1 MEDIQQPKS
10 SSKKKT
16 AIIVFTA
23 IAILAVI
30 IAYFY
35 TQYKAT
41 HIKTDDAFIGGF
53 PGKTRKG
60 ANRTGYR
67 GPSVATAKF

>member
-1 MEDIQQPKS
+1 MAGINSIHQKQSGFGSMEQKPKKS
-10 SSKKKT
+10 GPGNSG
-16 AIIVFTA
+16 
-23 IAILAVI
+23 
-30 IAYFY
+30 
-35 TQYKAT
+35 
-41 HIKTDDAFIGGF
+41 KTDDAFIGGF